1 MLVACSSRAI
11 TVLRSLKKAPVIQRS
26 KPSSVCTNLPPGASF
41 LGSGVSLAYSGMS
54 AVTLYASEASPGS
67 TIAVAPQS
75 GLVVNIYGDMN
86 LNNTLTVSGVGLV
99 DDNNGD
105 GSGDFTLGGTLVVNY
120 FGIRNPLP

>member
-1 MLVACSSRAI
+1 
-11 TVLRSLKKAPVIQRS
+11 
-26 KPSSVCTNLPPGASF
+26 
-41 LGSGVSLAYSGMS
+41 LAYSGMS